1 MECLKDKDKRSGVIT
16 TVVIHLL
23 ILLLFIFT
31 GLTIP
36 VPLPEQGI
44 LINFGTSDEGMGDVQ
59 PEEMTSAEVAE
70 DPNEEVIE
78 STPVPTETQ
87 EEIITQDE
95 LEAPALNEVPPTP
108 VETEVV
114 EEKEPDPVVNPAA
127 LYSGK
132 QNTDAS
138 DSYQGET
145 GDPGDQGSED
155 GVHDSKNYGESRGNK
170 SGFFLSGRAIVFKP
184 EVIAKTQ
191 ERGKVVVKIW
201 VDRYGKVKRATP
213 GAKGSTTTSSH
224 LYKIAKEAAIKAQFS
239 PNRDAPEEQKGTLV
253 FDFKLR
259 Q

>member
-59 PEEMTSAEVAE
+59 PEEVTSAEVAE

-138 DSYQGET
+138 DSYQI
-145 GDPGDQGSED
+145 
-155 GVHDSKNYGESRGNK
+155 
-170 SGFFLSGRAIVFKP
+170 GRAHV
-184 EVIAKTQ
+184 
-191 ERGKVVVKIW
+191 
-201 VDRYGKVKRATP
+201 
-213 GAKGSTTTSSH
+213 
-224 LYKIAKEAAIKAQFS
+224 
-239 PNRDAPEEQKGTLV
+239 
-253 FDFKLR
+253 
-259 Q
+259 